1 MRVAIRHLA
10 DHLLWSAAGPVW
22 AVWRLEPH
30 GARYMGAQQR
40 DELLSQLTGLVRALP
55 KTARLYGLC
64 AQVDAGEV
72 VARML
77 EGVDLERYP
86 HWAETAGAD
95 LELLDGLEMHQR
107 TWWLAVPLETQQR
120 RLDIAAALGGVWA
133 DLSAL
138 LGLRPTPVPREE
150 VVSYKER
157 AAQIEAEITAMV
169 PMRRA
174 RPAEIMW
181 MHQHV
186 VHRGLEEPLLVE
198 ASASEGGGGKILGQV
213 LRSPSYQDLGQVR
226 LLEGGQ
232 ETLEYRRESKRNPS
246 QKRERRQGR
255 LSPVRRTWLQVESAE
270 GTGYQAHLPL
280 TEMPRAVAAESADL
294 LARLEELPF
303 PVDFVC
309 DLRLISTQEVKEQVQ
324 RKKRE
329 LADQADQYAAHTAT
343 GVPEEMYDAAA
354 DLGELDS
361 RASQST
367 VEVEVQAVTV
377 LSVWGPTPRV
387 CDERARMLSKR
398 VQSASYRLARPA
410 GEQEELM
417 SLSLPGSPTPPRSR
431 QYEQNQ
437 LGEDWV
443 LGGALVGGGF
453 GDRRGQM
460 IGISQDSGTVR
471 PVLLDIAQS
480 VLENFSASFGV
491 VGDLGA
497 GKSVL
502 LKLINAGLVD
512 RGGRAIV
519 IDRTPVREW
528 AHFAQSAAPGRCQVV
543 DAAQAQMSL
552 DPLRVFPPATAAHYA
567 LSYLTLQ
574 LGIGPLTAQGSVLK
588 SAINKAQASPAP
600 SMAAAIAALEEMADD
615 GASRGQEAAMLRDL
629 LTMVSEEPLAAAV
642 FDPELPPISLKSDLG
657 ADWVVI
663 TTAGL
668 TLPPREAVA
677 NPELM
682 RSQPTEAL
690 IGRAV
695 LYLLA
700 ALARQV
706 AFEDPERFCL
716 ITVDECYWLT
726 SSAEGLALVHEAV
739 HDGRKHGAGMALGG
753 HDVEE
758 LGNET
763 IRGLLAHRFLART
776 ADERL
781 AARGLEF
788 LGLPE
793 DDETL
798 LRTVTG
804 DLSPAGDARRAGEML
819 VRDPRMRIGR
829 MQVVVPPLPRIEEGI
844 FTTPGDLTAGP
855 RLEKKQA
862 APVSAA
868 QARQLLDDSERQAA
882 AAGGR
887 QA

>member
-1 MRVAIRHLA
+1 MRVAIRHLV
-10 DHLLWSAAGPVW
+10 DHLMWSAAGPVW
-22 AVWRLEPH
+22 AVWRLEPQ
-30 GARYMGAQQR
+30 GARYMGRQQR
-40 DELLSQLTGLVRALP
+40 DELLNRLTTLVRSLP
-55 KTARLYGLC
+55 RTARLYSLC
-64 AQVDAGEV
+64 AQLDAGEV
-72 VARML
+72 VGRML
-77 EGVDLERYP
+77 EGVDLEERP
-86 HWAETAGAD
+86 HWADIASAQLD
-95 LELLDGLEMHQR
+95 LLDGLEMHQR
-107 TWWLAVPLETQQR
+107 TWWLTVPLDQPGR
-120 RLDIAAALGGVWA
+120 RADISAALGGVWA
-133 DLSAL
+133 DISAL
-138 LGLRPTPVPREE
+138 LGLRPAPVPEEE
-150 VVSYKER
+150 VDSFRSR
-157 AAQIEAEITAMV
+157 AAQIEAEIASTV
-169 PMRRA
+169 PMRPA
-174 RPAEIMW
+174 RPAEIIW
-181 MHQHV
+181 MHQHA

-198 ASASEGGGGKILGQV
+198 ASASEAGGGRVLGSV
-213 LRSPSYQDLGQVR
+213 LRTPSYQDLGQVR
-226 LLEGGQ
+226 VLEGGGRDQ
-232 ETLEYRRESKRNPS
+232 DGDKQQPARGKKRRRATP
-246 QKRERRQGR
+246 
-255 LSPVRRTWLQVESAE
+255 SPVRRTWLQVESAA

-280 TEMPRAVAAESADL
+280 TEMPRAVAAENADL

-309 DLRLISTQEVKEQVQ
+309 DLKMISTEEVKEQVK

-343 GVPEEMYDAAA
+343 GLPEEMHDAAD

-377 LSVWGPTPRV
+377 LTVWGPDPQV
-387 CDERARMLSKR
+387 CDKRAGMLSKR
-398 VQSASYRLARPA
+398 VRGANYRLARPA
-410 GEQEELM
+410 GEQEELLA
-417 SLSLPGSPTPPRSR
+417 LSLPGTPTPPKTT
-431 QYEQNQ
+431 QYVQNQ

-453 GDRRGQM
+453 GDARGQM
-460 IGISQDSGTVR
+460 IGVSQDAGTVR
-471 PVLLDIAQS
+471 PVLLDVALS
-480 VLENFSASFGV
+480 VLENFSASLGV
-491 VGDLGA
+491 AGDLGA

-502 LKLINAGLVD
+502 LKLITAGLVD
-512 RGGRAIV
+512 RGSRAIV

-528 AHFAQSAAPGRCQVV
+528 AHFARTAAPGRSQVV
-543 DAAQAQMSL
+543 DAGQARMSL

-574 LGIGPLTAQGSVLK
+574 LGIGPLTAQGAVLK
-588 SAINKAQASPAP
+588 SAINMAQASAAP
-600 SMAAAIAALEEMADD
+600 SMAAVIAALEDMADE
-615 GASRGQEAAMLRDL
+615 GATRGQEAAMLRDL

-642 FDPELPPISLKSDLG
+642 FDPELPPISLNADMG

-668 TLPPREAVA
+668 TLPPREAVS

-716 ITVDECYWLT
+716 ITLDECYWLT
-726 SSAEGLALVHEAV
+726 SSAEGLALVHEVV

-753 HDVEE
+753 HNVEE
-758 LGNET
+758 LGSDG

-788 LGLPE
+788 LGLPG
-793 DDETL
+793 DNETL
-798 LRTVTG
+798 LRTVTS

-819 VRDPRMRIGR
+819 VRDPRMRVGR
-829 MQVVVPPLPRIEEGI
+829 MQVVVPPEPRIERGI
-844 FTTPGDLTAGP
+844 FTTPGDLSAGP
-855 RLEKKQA
+855 RPRTDNKE
-862 APVSAA
+862 PVTAQ
-868 QARQLLDDSERQAA
+868 QARGLLADTEQDPEP
-882 AAGGR
+882 AGEWR
-887 QA
+887 